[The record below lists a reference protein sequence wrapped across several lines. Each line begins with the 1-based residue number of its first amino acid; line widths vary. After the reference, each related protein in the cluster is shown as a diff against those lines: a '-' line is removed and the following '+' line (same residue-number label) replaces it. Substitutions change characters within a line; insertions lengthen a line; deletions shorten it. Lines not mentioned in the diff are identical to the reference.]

1 MKICLI
7 LLLTTSQKLLNR
19 NKKTWKVLIFKAN
32 LHQKGG
38 WRIKKL
44 NYISKQMKKMIR
56 LIWTRV
62 INRMKLKEIKKIKQ
76 IKNLKRIIIREVLAK
91 AKSRFLKFLVKKIL
105 KQSNNTG
112 LMSNRIY
119 LLKGKEKIKI
129 FLILKKKIEKWMMK
143 VLRIVGPSMTRRL
156 TTGHYSQALLLS
168 VEVLK
173 DWYLNKE
180 LMAWSI
186 SLKEDKIKKWGK
198 QKTKNK
204 Q

>member
-1 MKICLI
+1 
-7 LLLTTSQKLLNR
+7 
-19 NKKTWKVLIFKAN
+19 
-32 LHQKGG
+32 
-38 WRIKKL
+38 
-44 NYISKQMKKMIR
+44 MKKRIR

-62 INRMKLKEIKKIKQ
+62 TNRMKLKEIKKIKQ

>member
-1 MKICLI
+1 
-7 LLLTTSQKLLNR
+7 
-19 NKKTWKVLIFKAN
+19 
-32 LHQKGG
+32 
-38 WRIKKL
+38 
-44 NYISKQMKKMIR
+44 MKKRIR

-62 INRMKLKEIKKIKQ
+62 TNRMKLKEIKKIKQ

-91 AKSRFLKFLVKKIL
+91 DKSRFLKFLVKKIL
-105 KQSNNTG
+105 KKSNNMG

-119 LLKGKEKIKI
+119 LLKGKDKIKI

-143 VLRIVGPSMTRRL
+143 VLRIVDPSMTRRL
-156 TTGHYSQALLLS
+156 TTGHYNQALLLS

-173 DWYLNKE
+173 NWYLNKE
-180 LMAWSI
+180 LMVWLI
-186 SLKEDKIKKWGK
+186 SLKKDKIKKRGK